1 MLTSHADVTTPD
13 GARYLKRLC
22 NHFAHKLPVEL
33 NEDRG
38 VLRFDFGTC
47 YLHADAAALHLKAE
61 AADGEAL
68 ARLFEQLARIAG
80 LAGDDLL
87 DQPAGQLD
95 QQIVAVDIHPLRTT
109 GWWR

>member
-1 MLTSHADVTTPD
+1 MLTSHADVITPD

-33 NEDRG
+33 SEDRG

-47 YLHADAAALHLKAE
+47 RLQADDTVLHLQAE

-68 ARLFEQLARIAG
+68 VRLQQVVVSH
-80 LAGDDLL
+80 L
-87 DQPAGQLD
+87 DRFAWKEGQLP
-95 QQIVAVDIHPLRTT
+95 VD
-109 GWWR
+109 WR

>member
-1 MLTSHADVTTPD
+1 MLTSHSDVTTPD

-33 NEDRG
+33 SEDRG

-61 AADGEAL
+61 AADSEAL
-68 ARLFEQLARIAG
+68 ARLQQVVVSH
-80 LAGDDLL
+80 L
-87 DQPAGQLD
+87 DRFAWKEGQLP
-95 QQIVAVDIHPLRTT
+95 VE
-109 GWWR
+109 WR